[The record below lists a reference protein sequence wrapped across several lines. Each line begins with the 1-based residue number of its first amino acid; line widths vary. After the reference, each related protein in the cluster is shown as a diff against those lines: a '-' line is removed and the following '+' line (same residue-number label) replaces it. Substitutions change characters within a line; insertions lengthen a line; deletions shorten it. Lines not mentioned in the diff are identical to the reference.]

1 MMTTKAM
8 KRWSSAALLFVALG
22 VAATVTA
29 DTGEPLKSATD
40 DQKEAARKAYKKGAA
55 AQKDGKLEEAL
66 SEYRKSY
73 ELVKSPNAH
82 FMVVRTLRDMSQFAE
97 AYEEAR
103 RLVHSAEQASLSD
116 DKYAKTAAAARG
128 LMREVVGKVVLVSMI
143 VDAPGGSR
151 VLVGDRVIKRKQ
163 WGDTIAFEPGKHTFV
178 LESPNGKA
186 ESTVD
191 LAAGQSDTIVLKLD
205 NAPTT
210 VDKPNPEGPP
220 AEKPAKGCA
229 CNAPGAPVE
238 GGSWALLALL
248 AAVRLRRRS

>member
-1 MMTTKAM
+1 MTTRTM
-8 KRWSSAALLFVALG
+8 KRWSSAALLRAALG
-22 VAATVTA
+22 VAPMVIA
-29 DTGEPLKSATD
+29 DTGEPLKSSTD
-40 DQKEAARKAYKKGAA
+40 AQKDAARSAYKKGAA

-82 FMVVRTLRDMSQFAE
+82 FMVVRTLRDIGRSAE

-116 DKYAKTAAAARG
+116 AKYTKTATAARG

-143 VDAPGGSR
+143 IDAPGGSR
-151 VLVGDRVIKRKQ
+151 VLVGDRVIKRKE
-163 WGDTIAFEPGKHTFV
+163 WGDTVAFEPGKHTFV
-178 LESPNGKA
+178 LETPNGRA
-186 ESTVD
+186 ETTVD

-205 NAPTT
+205 SSPTA
-210 VDKPNPEGPP
+210 VDKPTPEGPP

-229 CNAPGAPVE
+229 CNAPGAPIE
-238 GGSWALLALL
+238 GGSWAFLALL
-248 AAVRLRRRS
+248 AAVGLRRRG